1 MKKEPAKRQQTVMKP
16 TTSVPRKPQ
25 REMNRLSNRF
35 SVLEV
40 EESVSDD
47 CDEDVIPSLPR
58 PMLGGGSINNTEKQ
72 QDKTS
77 VRLDN
82 PSDSNTSRSQ
92 ITVQIITSAA
102 TNDESAGVKT
112 KLQKLETSIM
122 DTSSEIITS
131 ATTDD
136 ESVCVDI
143 PSVNNELQELETS
156 IRDTNDENDV
166 N

>member
-1 MKKEPAKRQQTVMKP
+1 MKKEPAKHQQRVVKP
-16 TTSVPRKPQ
+16 KTSVPRKPQ

-40 EESVSDD
+40 EESVIDD
-47 CDEDVIPSLPR
+47 CDEEVIPSLPR
-58 PMLGGGSINNTEKQ
+58 PMLGGGSMNNTEKQ

-77 VRLDN
+77 VSLDN
-82 PSDSNTSRSQ
+82 PSDSNTSRRQ
-92 ITVQIITSAA
+92 ITVEIITSAA
-102 TNDESAGVKT
+102 TNDESAGVDIASVKN
-112 KLQKLETSIM
+112 KLQKLETSIR

-143 PSVNNELQELETS
+143 QSVKE
-156 IRDTNDENDV
+156 
-166 N
+166 